1 LINTLFGKN
10 TCKKKTVI
18 YNKAVKYKT
27 FTALFGCDKMLEDT
41 TRINML
47 YDFYS
52 SLLTGK
58 QREFLELYYQHDLSL
73 AEVAAES
80 GISRQAVHDLLKRA
94 VRTLESAEEKL
105 GLVARFA
112 KQEKAL
118 RKLKRLL
125 LADDLT
131 GQARQ
136 EALALLDEMLD

>member
-1 LINTLFGKN
+1 
-10 TCKKKTVI
+10 
-18 YNKAVKYKT
+18 
-27 FTALFGCDKMLEDT
+27 
-41 TRINML
+41 ML